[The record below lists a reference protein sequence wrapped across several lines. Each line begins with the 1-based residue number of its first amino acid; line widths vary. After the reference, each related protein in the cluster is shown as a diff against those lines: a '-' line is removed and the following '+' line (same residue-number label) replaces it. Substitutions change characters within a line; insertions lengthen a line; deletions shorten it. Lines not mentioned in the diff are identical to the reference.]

1 MTGAPLPD
9 RLPPGGWRE
18 DPALVALCAVL
29 DPGGRGE
36 QARFVGGA
44 VRDSLIG
51 VPVKDVDIATVHPPQ
66 AVIER
71 LSAAGI
77 RSVPTGIDHG
87 TVTAIIDRGPVEITT
102 LRRDVSTDGRR
113 ATVAFADD
121 WQEDAARRDF
131 TMNALYAE
139 PVSGVIH
146 DYFGGRADLLAGRVR
161 FIGDALARIDE
172 DHLRILRYFRFLA
185 RFGVADRNSADY
197 SACVAKA
204 PTLMALSRE
213 RIADELL
220 KLLATRDP
228 VPALQLMTSGGIF
241 QPVIP
246 EVDGAGVAR
255 VAALLAREAAMGQA
269 PDGLLRLAALLPQDA
284 AVAERVAAR
293 LKLSNKAR
301 SRIATALGVA
311 VDGDAQRLAY
321 RLGLRG
327 ALDRIAL
334 GRALGPEDGVR
345 IADWTVPRLPVSGG
359 DLIKRGLTAGPDV
372 ARLLKAVE
380 EAWIAA
386 DFPDRTKTL
395 EIADQV
401 VAGWLRSN
409 QKA

>member
-36 QARFVGGA
+36 QARFVGGT

-66 AVIER
+66 AVIDR

-185 RFGVADRNSADY
+185 RFGVADRKSADY
-197 SACVAKA
+197 AACVAKA

-220 KLLATRDP
+220 KLLATSDP
-228 VPALQLMTSGGIF
+228 IPALQLMTSGGIF

-255 VAALLAREAAMGQA
+255 VAALLAREAEMGQA
-269 PDGLLRLAALLPQDA
+269 PDGLLRLAALLPPDA

-301 SRIATALGVA
+301 SRIATALGVP

-386 DFPDRTKTL
+386 DFPDRAKTL